1 VGYDPF
7 RRGPF
12 PVGVCTLQLADE
24 AREGRLLPVE
34 IWYPAGDAHAG
45 QDVAVGTRDAYD
57 LIPGFP
63 PLTQDAVRDA
73 APRAGHWPLIAFSH
87 GYTGHRR
94 QSTFFCTHLAS
105 HGYVV
110 VSADHTGNT
119 VLDAVQAM
127 MSGRRPD
134 PAAMLRDSVAA
145 RPVDVIFVI
154 DRVLAGAAGGLGG
167 HIDPERIAMTGH
179 SFGGWT
185 TLAVT
190 ARDRRIRAALPLAP
204 AGGENPLGANVLG
217 EALDFAWG
225 RDVPT
230 LFLVADQD
238 SLLPLPGMHELHG
251 RTQASKKMVILG
263 DADHLHF
270 CDNVE
275 QVHETFRMMPP
286 DPFFDPVVKNIR
298 PIGELCPGAH
308 AHDLVRG
315 LGLAHMDAVLKGDE
329 RAAALLGGDVRA
341 LMAGRGVRVEV
352 K

>member
-1 VGYDPF
+1 MRYDPF
-7 RRGPF
+7 RRGPL
-12 PVGVCTLQLADE
+12 PAGVRTLDLVDE
-24 AREGRLLPVE
+24 VREGRRLAVE
-34 IWYPAGDAHAG
+34 VWYPAADAYAG
-45 QDVAVGTRDAYD
+45 RDVAADTFE
-57 LIPGFP
+57 LIPGFAS
-63 PLTQDAVRDA
+63 LTQDAVRDA
-73 APRAGHWPLIAFSH
+73 VPRAGRWPLVAFSH

-94 QSTFFCTHLAS
+94 QSTFLCTHLAS

-110 VSADHTGNT
+110 ASADHTGNT

-127 MSGRRPD
+127 MTGQRPD
-134 PAAMLRDSVAA
+134 PATTLRDSAA
-145 RPVDVIFVI
+145 TRPADVMFAI
-154 DRVLAGAAGGLGG
+154 DRVLDGAAADLGAHVDAG
-167 HIDPERIAMTGH
+167 RIGMAGH

-204 AGGENPLGANVLG
+204 AGGENPIGANVLG
-217 EALDFAWG
+217 ELLDFAWG

-238 SLLPLPGMHELHG
+238 NVLPLPGMHQLHG
-251 RTQASKKMVILG
+251 RTQASKQMVILG

-275 QVHETFRMMPP
+275 QVHELFRTMPSYP
-286 DPFFDPVVKNIR
+286 LFAAVVKNIR

-315 LGLAHMDAVLKGDE
+315 LGLAHMDAVLKADE
-329 RAAALLGGDVRA
+329 RAAALLGGDVQA
-341 LMAGRGVRVEV
+341 VMAERGVRVEV
-352 K
+352 R